1 MEEMLVHEKLKDF
14 FKGFDS
20 NSQSMQ
26 AHPMSIMCGVVGA
39 LSSFFH
45 DTLDIKNPKQR
56 EITAIKL
63 IAKFPTLA
71 AISFRTSKGLP
82 LV

>member
-1 MEEMLVHEKLKDF
+1 M
-14 FKGFDS
+14 
-20 NSQSMQ
+20 
-26 AHPMSIMCGVVGA
+26 AIMCGVVGA
-39 LSSFFH
+39 LSSFF
-45 DTLDIKNPKQR
+45 DSLDIKNDRQR

-71 AISFRTSKGLP
+71 AISYRTSKGLP